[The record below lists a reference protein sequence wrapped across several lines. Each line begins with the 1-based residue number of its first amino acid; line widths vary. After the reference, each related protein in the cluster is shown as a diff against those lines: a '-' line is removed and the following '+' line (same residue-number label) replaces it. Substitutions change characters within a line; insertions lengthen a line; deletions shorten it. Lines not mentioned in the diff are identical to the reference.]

1 MRNQERWRAK
11 HGQRELR
18 ADYTPEAC
26 NQVVTL
32 MSTGLSLTAAA
43 GLMGFSRATINRWM
57 DEHKEFKDAVSRGQA
72 ARVFALESKMLASE
86 NTAVIN
92 ACRFALMNAAPE
104 EWCEKPVVEEAVD
117 PFRLLAE
124 QLSGTA
130 IRPRMPETKT
140 IEHDASREV
149 RQPKSSVIDDAY
161 DGPRIHTI
169 SRQSYED

>member
-1 MRNQERWRAK
+1 MAK
-11 HGQRELR
+11 RELR
-18 ADYTPEAC
+18 TDYTPEAC

-32 MSTGLSLTAAA
+32 MGTGLSLTAAA
-43 GLMGFSRATINRWM
+43 GLMGFSRVTINCWM
-57 DEHKEFKDAVSRGQA
+57 DKHKEFKDAVSRGRA

-86 NTAVIN
+86 NTAVIS

-104 EWCEKPVVEEAVD
+104 EWCEKPVVEAAVD
-117 PFRLLAE
+117 PIRRLAE

-149 RQPKSSVIDDAY
+149 RQQQRVTVHDVENSHK
-161 DGPRIHTI
+161 PRIHTI
-169 SRQSYED
+169 SRESYEDEG